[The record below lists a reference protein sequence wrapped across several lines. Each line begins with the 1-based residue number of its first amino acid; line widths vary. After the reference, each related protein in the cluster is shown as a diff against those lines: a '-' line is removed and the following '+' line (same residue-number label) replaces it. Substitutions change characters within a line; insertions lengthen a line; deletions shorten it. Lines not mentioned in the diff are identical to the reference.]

1 MKEKKFYLILHRVRS
16 AYNVGSMFR
25 SADGIGVD
33 KIFITGFT
41 QAPSEK
47 EYAFQSKAEKM
58 LSKTAL
64 GADKYVPWEKARSLG
79 KLIEKLKNE
88 NFQIVALEQNENSI
102 DYRSFKPKDK
112 IVLIVGNE
120 PRGIDKRILKKCDII
135 MELPMR
141 GQKQSLNVAVALGIA
156 GYKLTEPVAHE
167 RRVRK

>member
-1 MKEKKFYLILHRVRS
+1 MKEKNFYLILHRVRS

-41 QAPSEK
+41 QAPSQK
-47 EYAFQSKAEKM
+47 EYALQSKAEKM
-58 LSKTAL
+58 LSKTSL
-64 GADKYVPWEKARSLG
+64 GADKYVPWKKAQNLG
-79 KLIEKLKNE
+79 KLIEKLKKD
-88 NFQIVALEQNENSI
+88 NFQIIALEQNESSI
-102 DYRSFKPKDK
+102 DYRSFKPEDK
-112 IVLIVGNE
+112 IALIVGNE

-156 GYKLTEPVAHE
+156 GYKLTE
-167 RRVRK
+167 

>member
-1 MKEKKFYLILHRVRS
+1 MGEKKFYLILHRVRS

-47 EYAFQSKAEKM
+47 EYALQSKAEKM

-64 GADKYVPWEKARSLG
+64 GADKYVSWEKVRSLG
-79 KLIEKLKNE
+79 KLIEELKKE

-102 DYRSFKPKDK
+102 DYRSFKPKNK
-112 IVLIVGNE
+112 VALVVGNE
-120 PRGIDKRILKKCDII
+120 PRGIDKRILKKCDKII
-135 MELPMR
+135 EIPMR
-141 GQKQSLNVAVALGIA
+141 GQKQSLNVAVALGVA
-156 GYKLTEPVAHE
+156 GYKITDIN
-167 RRVRK
+167 

>member
-1 MKEKKFYLILHRVRS
+1 MKDIKTEKKFYLILHRVRS

-41 QAPSEK
+41 QVPSKK
-47 EYAFQSKAEKM
+47 EYALQSKAEKM

-64 GADKYVPWEKARSLG
+64 GADKYVPWEKVLNLG
-79 KLIEKLKNE
+79 KLIEKLKKE
-88 NFQIVALEQNENSI
+88 NFQIVALEQNENSV
-102 DYRSFKPKDK
+102 DYCAFKPSDK
-112 IVLIVGNE
+112 VVLIVGNE

-141 GQKQSLNVAVALGIA
+141 GQKQSLNVAVALGVA
-156 GYKLTEPVAHE
+156 GYKLTENY
-167 RRVRK
+167 

>member
-1 MKEKKFYLILHRVRS
+1 MKENKFYLILHRVRS

-33 KIFITGFT
+33 KIFISGFT
-41 QAPSEK
+41 QVPSKK
-47 EYAFQSKAEKM
+47 EYVLQSKAEKM

-64 GADKYVPWEKARSLG
+64 GADKYVAWEKAANLG
-79 KLIEKLKNE
+79 KLIEKLKKE
-88 NFQIVALEQNENSI
+88 DFQIIALEQNENSV
-102 DYRSFKPKDK
+102 DYLKFKPANK
-112 IVLIVGNE
+112 IALIVGNE

-141 GQKQSLNVAVALGIA
+141 GQKQSLNVAVALGVA

-167 RRVRK
+167 